1 MRFHLEEQEEQENL
15 LRGIILAD
23 IIAYRM
29 RGLKENGS
37 YSRESPSFRS
47 ALYTIYSKLDIEDLR
62 TIHELKVLYY
72 ERTTER
78 RKN

>member
-1 MRFHLEEQEEQENL
+1 MRFHLEQEEEVDYLVGQ
-15 LRGIILAD
+15 ITTAD
-23 IIAYRM
+23 IISYRM

-47 ALYTIYSKLDIEDLR
+47 ALYTIYSKLPIEDLR

-72 ERTTER
+72 ERSTER